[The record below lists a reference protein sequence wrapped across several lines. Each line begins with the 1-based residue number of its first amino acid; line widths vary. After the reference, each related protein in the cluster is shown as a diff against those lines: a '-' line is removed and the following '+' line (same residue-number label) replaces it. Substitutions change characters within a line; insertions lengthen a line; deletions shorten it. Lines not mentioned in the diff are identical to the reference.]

1 MRHEGELRWGTA
13 LVLRA
18 AAAPWDKNGDSRD
31 CPEQGQLV
39 LAALV
44 RGNGLQSL
52 GMEACPREG
61 GRVRYRAL
69 CVRRS
74 CAAPNCSL
82 F

>member
-18 AAAPWDKNGDSRD
+18 AAAPWDENGDSRD

-39 LAALV
+39 FAVLLW
-44 RGNGLQSL
+44 GNGLQSL
-52 GMEACPREG
+52 GMEACPSEG
-61 GRVRYRAL
+61 GHARYRAL
-69 CVRRS
+69 WVHWS
-74 CAAPNCSL
+74 CAAPNYSL

>member
-18 AAAPWDKNGDSRD
+18 AAAPWDENGDSRD

-39 LAALV
+39 LAVLLW
-44 RGNGLQSL
+44 GNGLQSL
-52 GMEACPREG
+52 GMEACPSEG
-61 GRVRYRAL
+61 GHARNRAL
-69 CVRRS
+69 WVRWLY
-74 CAAPNCSL
+74 AAPNYSL